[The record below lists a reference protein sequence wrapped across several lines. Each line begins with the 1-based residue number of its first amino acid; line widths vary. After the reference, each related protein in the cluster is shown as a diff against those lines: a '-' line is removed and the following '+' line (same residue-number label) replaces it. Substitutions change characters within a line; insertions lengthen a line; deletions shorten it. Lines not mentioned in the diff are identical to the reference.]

1 MVGLEEIE
9 TNLARLRADID
20 LALEK
25 AGHKNENI
33 TLVAV
38 TKTHPP
44 EYIETAIKCGITD
57 IGENRVQEFES
68 KRPRVKAQ
76 ARWHLIGHLQTNK
89 INKAL
94 ALFDLIQSI
103 DSFKL
108 AEEISKRAQ
117 NDVEVLI
124 QVNSSG
130 EDSKYGFAPDRAKEE
145 TLRIAELEHIKV
157 KGLMTIG
164 PFVDDEIMVRKS
176 FVSVREIFDDLKQ
189 SETDNVK
196 MDYLSMGMSN
206 DYAWAIAEGANMIRV
221 GSLIFGARG

>member
-1 MVGLEEIE
+1 MVGPEEIE

-20 LALEK
+20 RALEK
-25 AGHKNENI
+25 AGRKNENI
-33 TLVAV
+33 ILVAV
-38 TKTHPP
+38 TKTHPA
-44 EYIETAIKCGITD
+44 EYIDAAIKCGITD

-68 KRPRVKAQ
+68 KRPRVMAQ

-117 NDVEVLI
+117 RDVEVLI

-130 EDSKYGFAPDRAKEE
+130 EETKYGFTPDQAKEE

-176 FVSVREIFDDLKQ
+176 FVPVKKMFDDLKQ

-206 DYAWAIAEGANMIRV
+206 DFAWAIAEGANMIRV

>member
-1 MVGLEEIE
+1 MIGPEEIE

-25 AGHKNENI
+25 AGRKNQNI
-33 TLVAV
+33 ILVAV
-38 TKTHPP
+38 TKTHPA
-44 EYIETAIKCGITD
+44 EYIDAAIKCGITD

-68 KRPRVKAQ
+68 KRPQVMAR

-94 ALFDLIQSI
+94 ALFDLIQSV

-108 AEEISKRAQ
+108 AQEISKRAQ
-117 NDVEVLI
+117 ADVEILI

-130 EDSKYGFAPDRAKEE
+130 EETKYGFAPDQAKEE

-164 PFVDDEIMVRKS
+164 PFVDDEIMVRES
-176 FVSVREIFDDLKQ
+176 FIPVKKMFDDLKQ

-206 DYAWAIAEGANMIRV
+206 DFPWAIAEGANMIRV